1 MYLLDIL
8 LIVVVKI
15 PFFPN
20 MYGEDHLT
28 LTHAAFS
35 WCQLSTTYCL
45 KLHPYIYYKLTKF
58 EVELLSSYFKMT
70 AGTVHHF
77 LKIR

>member
-20 MYGEDHLT
+20 IYREDH
-28 LTHAAFS
+28 LTHAAFP

-58 EVELLSSYFKMT
+58 EVELLSSYFMFKMA
-70 AGTVHHF
+70 AGAVRHF
-77 LKIR
+77 LKIC